1 MEVFDVLFIMV
12 LCFATLLST
21 MLMRG
26 KVLVGSGSG
35 GGMAYTF
42 SPWTFLLTFLGL
54 GAYLAVVIPRSNR
67 ELGEIVESLYGEKR
81 PEPQIKEPLEP
92 ATAEAAK

>member
-1 MEVFDVLFIMV
+1 
-12 LCFATLLST
+12 
-21 MLMRG
+21 
-26 KVLVGSGSG
+26 
-35 GGMAYTF
+35 
-42 SPWTFLLTFLGL
+42 
-54 GAYLAVVIPRSNR
+54 VIPRSNR